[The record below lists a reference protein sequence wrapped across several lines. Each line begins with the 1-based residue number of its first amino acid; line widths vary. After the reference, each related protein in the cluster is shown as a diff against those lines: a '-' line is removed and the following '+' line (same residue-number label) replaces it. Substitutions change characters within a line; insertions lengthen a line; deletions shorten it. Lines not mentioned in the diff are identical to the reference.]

1 MIDALPGS
9 DAHVEMVLR
18 AEGPLTQAQLAHRV
32 YGTPVHATGDAG
44 EDRARRTAI
53 RNVQAAIQAMRER
66 GVPVVS
72 DENGVWCARTALE
85 AMEAYRALRRR
96 ALGQL
101 RTAAA
106 VKRAAFAM
114 QRAEAKVEPLTLWEA
129 AA

>member
-18 AEGPLTQAQLAHRV
+18 AEGPLTQAALAHRV

-66 GVPVVS
+66 GVPIIGS
-72 DENGVWCARTALE
+72 DEGMHVARDAQAALE
-85 AMEAYRALRRR
+85 AAEALRRR
-96 ALGQL
+96 AITQL
-101 RTAAA
+101 LTARALRRAGRRMAAA
-106 VKRAAFAM
+106 K
-114 QRAEAKVEPLTLWEA
+114 AKVEPLTLWTEA
-129 AA
+129 A